1 MPIAKHVSLLV
12 DLLNTPVWSV
22 PDSEKTSW
30 SFKHSHGYDLLACM
44 CDLNKYDFER
54 IGFVSSSLM
63 SFVPTYQPYSD
74 DLNLEVLNAI
84 RQKIKDKLGFT
95 EDQKHT
101 LDIIVDRVTRYG
113 FMIDQSIVRHP
124 DQLTAMVRE
133 LYESEESILEH
144 LDNLIEL
151 IENLTYALDHKKGK
165 KLQPIQYWLLHWC
178 YATLF
183 KHQTALEK
191 QIIAENRIPS
201 KSKALLSVYKPYFD
215 NAYPALKKYYQICL
229 ELKFDQA
236 MELHNKLNSFLGSQY
251 YETTHSFAVTS
262 QKTEPEIFVSNGIG
276 YPYYENTTNL
286 FYRITETGL
295 GLEKG
300 NSFYEVLD
308 SGFDTDLS
316 EEEQAI
322 LTYVKRLFR
331 KDDVGYELHFEDG
344 GFIDKYTYL
353 FSDDFLKEAQERYKA
368 IMPWT
373 LKNIVE
379 TRAKEIYSHMYRHYI
394 KHKNFDSYSLP
405 NITRTV
411 EPLKYSK

>member
-1 MPIAKHVSLLV
+1 MPISKHVSLLV
-12 DLLNTPVWSV
+12 DHLNSPVWSV

-63 SFVPTYQPYSD
+63 SFVPTYQPYSE

-84 RQKIKDKLGFT
+84 RQKIRDKLGFT

-101 LDIIVDRVTRYG
+101 LDILVDRVTRYG

-133 LYESEESILEH
+133 LYESEESILDH
-144 LDNLIEL
+144 LDSLIEL
-151 IENLTYALDHKKGK
+151 IDNLAYVVNHKKNK
-165 KLQPIQYWLLHWC
+165 KLQPVQYWLLHWC

-215 NAYPALKKYYQICL
+215 DAYPSLKKYYQICL

-236 MELHNKLNSFLGSQY
+236 MELHNKLNSFFGSQY
-251 YETTHSFAVTS
+251 YETTHSFAVTT

-276 YPYYENTTNL
+276 YPYYEKTTNL
-286 FYRITETGL
+286 FYRITDTGL

-308 SGFDTDLS
+308 PGFGSDLS
-316 EEEQAI
+316 KEEQAI
-322 LTYVKRLFR
+322 LTYVYRLFR
-331 KDDVGYELHFEDG
+331 KDNVGYDLHFEDG
-344 GFIDKYTYL
+344 GFVDKYTYL
-353 FSDDFLKEAQERYKA
+353 FSDDFLKEAQERYKD

-373 LKNIVE
+373 LKNVIE
-379 TRAKEIYSHMYRHYI
+379 TRANEIYSHMYRHYI
-394 KHKNFDSYSLP
+394 KHRNFDSYSLP
-405 NITRTV
+405 NIVRTV
-411 EPLKYSK
+411 ES

>member
-165 KLQPIQYWLLHWC
+165 KLQPVQYWLLHWC

-236 MELHNKLNSFLGSQY
+236 IALDKKLNSYYFLRQNDY
-251 YETTHSFAVTS
+251 YIS
-262 QKTEPEIFVSNGIG
+262 
-276 YPYYENTTNL
+276 
-286 FYRITETGL
+286 
-295 GLEKG
+295 
-300 NSFYEVLD
+300 
-308 SGFDTDLS
+308 
-316 EEEQAI
+316 
-322 LTYVKRLFR
+322 
-331 KDDVGYELHFEDG
+331 
-344 GFIDKYTYL
+344 
-353 FSDDFLKEAQERYKA
+353 
-368 IMPWT
+368 
-373 LKNIVE
+373 
-379 TRAKEIYSHMYRHYI
+379 
-394 KHKNFDSYSLP
+394 
-405 NITRTV
+405 
-411 EPLKYSK
+411 

>member
-151 IENLTYALDHKKGK
+151 IENLTYALDHKKGE
-165 KLQPIQYWLLHWC
+165 KLQPVQYWLLHWC

-215 NAYPALKKYYQICL
+215 NAYSALKKYYQICL

>member
-151 IENLTYALDHKKGK
+151 IENLTYVVDHKKSK
-165 KLQPIQYWLLHWC
+165 KLQPVQYWLLHWC

-183 KHQTALEK
+183 KHRTALEK
-191 QIIAENRIPS
+191 QIIEGNRIPS
-201 KSKALLSVYKPYFD
+201 KSKALLDVYKPYFD
-215 NAYPALKKYYQICL
+215 DAYPALKKYYQLCL
-229 ELKFDQA
+229 DLKFDQA
-236 MELHNKLNSFLGSQY
+236 LALDKKLNSLFGSQY
-251 YETTHSFAVTS
+251 YEKTHSFAVIS
-262 QKTEPEIFVSNGIG
+262 QSKELEPFVSNGSG
-276 YPYYENTTNL
+276 NLFYEETTNL
-286 FYRITETGL
+286 FYEITDTNY
-295 GLEKG
+295 LESEKT
-300 NSFYEVLD
+300 NSFYKALYY
-308 SGFDTDLS
+308 DLNS
-316 EEEQAI
+316 ELTQEEEAI
-322 LTYVKRLFR
+322 LTYVYRLFR
-331 KDDVGYELHFEDG
+331 KDDVGYDLQFEDG
-344 GFIDKYTYL
+344 GFINKYTYL
-353 FSDDFLKEAQERYKA
+353 FSDDFLKEAQERYKD

-373 LKNIVE
+373 LKNVIE
-379 TRAKEIYSHMYRHYI
+379 SRANEIYSHMYRHYI
-394 KHKNFDSYSLP
+394 KHRNFDSYSLP
-405 NITRTV
+405 NIVRTV
-411 EPLKYSK
+411 EP

>member
-101 LDIIVDRVTRYG
+101 LTLDILVDRVTRYG

-133 LYESEESILEH
+133 LYESEESILDH
-144 LDNLIEL
+144 LDSLIEL
-151 IENLTYALDHKKGK
+151 IDNLAYIVNHKKNK
-165 KLQPIQYWLLHWC
+165 KLQPVQYWLLHWC

-215 NAYPALKKYYQICL
+215 NSYPALKKYYQICL

-251 YETTHSFAVTS
+251 YETTHSFAVTT

-276 YPYYENTTNL
+276 YPYYEKTTNL
-286 FYRITETGL
+286 FYRITDTGL

-308 SGFDTDLS
+308 PGFGSDLS

-322 LTYVKRLFR
+322 LTYVYRLFR
-331 KDDVGYELHFEDG
+331 IDNVGYDLHFEDG
-344 GFIDKYTYL
+344 GFINKYTYL
-353 FSDDFLKEAQERYKA
+353 FSDDFLKEAQERYKD

-373 LKNIVE
+373 LKNIIE
-379 TRAKEIYSHMYRHYI
+379 TRANEIYSHMYRHYI
-394 KHKNFDSYSLP
+394 KHRNFDSYSLP
-405 NITRTV
+405 NIVRTV
-411 EPLKYSK
+411 EP